1 MSYEIHHDKKDGTR
15 HSVSFSDFGID
26 NVIDAILN
34 GTKLKDNDAQL
45 QLEYAKY
52 NGYLFIDEHYQPIMS
67 EVIAILLDLEKKYMS
82 RNLCKDEYGDY
93 LGVVNLRKS
102 LQSDNN

>member
-15 HSVSFSDFGID
+15 HSVSFTGFGIK

-34 GTKLKDNDAQL
+34 GTKLKDDDAQL
-45 QLEYAKY
+45 YLELAKDH
-52 NGYLFIDEHYQPIMS
+52 GYLFIDEQYQPIMS
-67 EVIAILLDLEKKYMS
+67 EVITILLELETKYLS